1 MTHKPDEML
10 DRVLRREEREFNRPM
25 TDTTRSEAA
34 TLPYRDRVLALISK
48 EIAYAE
54 KHLRPSDAEWMK
66 GLWSLVLTEPEN
78 KAASVQAEP
87 TERKPFKMLVD
98 QDWVRRAAELE
109 DGCEVE
115 AGTMHPEAP
124 NAASIPAPGQV
135 SEDDENETYEIGKR
149 DGYEEAMADA
159 ARAVNIDP
167 EYRFSTDPERNQ
179 PDPAALLVRI
189 TERIA
194 ALQASQTASVEE
206 DAINEA
212 VHAISQEICN
222 HIDLAEPARPRHADY
237 LKTHNLATQA
247 AAIRAGNFLRSY
259 LQAAGLPAPVP
270 EWHSMEEI
278 PVTPLGTVRNFAVAF
293 RSKERGSVWVEEAH
307 FLNAFPL
314 TPRDD
319 NADEIE
325 GADDDGNVPFTGWHE
340 RFGDEDEP
348 FYQGI
353 QMDNPYTEVLGWAEM
368 PKHPLAASPRATGET
383 GTG

>member
-1 MTHKPDEML
+1 MTDEANTPTAEHTAL
-10 DRVLRREEREFNRPM
+10 PKVPLVYRSRAHDDWGCIRDASGVPVLRAGVFDRESVLNQHRRDGTDPVEGFCKTVIAAVNERPM
-25 TDTTRSEAA
+25 LLSRIRELEEALADARNKALEEAA
-34 TLPYRDRVLALISK
+34 EKVDRMQYHWRNPATDFS
-48 EIAYAE
+48 EGAYH
-54 KHLRPSDAEWMK
+54 HL
-66 GLWSLVLTEPEN
+66 GN
-78 KAASVQAEP
+78 
-87 TERKPFKMLVD
+87 
-98 QDWVRRAAELE
+98 
-109 DGCEVE
+109 
-115 AGTMHPEAP
+115 
-124 NAASIPAPGQV
+124 
-135 SEDDENETYEIGKR
+135 
-149 DGYEEAMADA
+149 A
-159 ARAVNIDP
+159 ARAI
-167 EYRFSTDPERNQ
+167 
-179 PDPAALLVRI
+179 
-189 TERIA
+189 
-194 ALQASQTASVEE
+194 
-206 DAINEA
+206 
-212 VHAISQEICN
+212 
-222 HIDLAEPARPRHADY
+222 
-237 LKTHNLATQA
+237 
-247 AAIRAGNFLRSY
+247 RSY

-383 GTG
+383 GNG